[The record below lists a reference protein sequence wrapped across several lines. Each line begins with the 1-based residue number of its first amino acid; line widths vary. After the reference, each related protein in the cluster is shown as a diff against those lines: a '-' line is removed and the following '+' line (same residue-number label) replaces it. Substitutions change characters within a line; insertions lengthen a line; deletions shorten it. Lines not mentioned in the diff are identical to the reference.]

1 LLDFSVSETLR
12 TRAVS
17 PDTQIC
23 ARVAE
28 AKTAP
33 GLQAGSGKLPWT
45 RQPVV
50 VARQIK
56 QINLPALTKVGQFYN
71 GAAFDPAYD
80 ILVVPF
86 GAIYVPD
93 YAGHVV
99 NVWPRGEIRIG
110 VDDYWASRVA
120 VRATPAS

>member
-1 LLDFSVSETLR
+1 
-12 TRAVS
+12 
-17 PDTQIC
+17 
-23 ARVAE
+23 
-28 AKTAP
+28 
-33 GLQAGSGKLPWT
+33 
-45 RQPVV
+45 VV